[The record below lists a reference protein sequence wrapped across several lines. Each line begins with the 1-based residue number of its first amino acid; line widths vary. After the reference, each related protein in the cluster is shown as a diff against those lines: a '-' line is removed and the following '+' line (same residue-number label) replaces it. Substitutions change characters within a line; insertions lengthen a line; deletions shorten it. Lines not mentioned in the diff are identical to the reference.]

1 MYPKVEG
8 LVGNMATKKINS
20 FEQYLLKGKL
30 RSEGFERWRYS
41 FCANS
46 KSTGAERRFFVEMYL
61 VNPAVSPNVVVI
73 AQKTRLSMG
82 ASDASVQK
90 ALTGGMSGYDSR
102 FSGQEIVV
110 KPSYLLVKAG
120 VYGEDG
126 KQINKFISSAKLNY
140 TKATA
145 AIKTDDCLFS
155 ADTLIGTVEVSEGD
169 LRSKPEMLCNPGSM
183 SWELKYE
190 NVVEGKNL
198 YGSSS
203 NSWIPL
209 GYKSRFVGSLT
220 FDGEEYS
227 VTPEKSFGYV
237 DKSWGESLSNPYYHI
252 STSRLTS
259 IITGKALPSSYIAID
274 GEFGKK
280 KELNGVIEIEGRTF
294 KVGGFLNGIGMVE
307 THHCS
312 QVPSNEDG
320 EKLHW
325 SVSLEK
331 GEYVV
336 DLDVYCRA
344 AEMFVRD
351 YEVPQG
357 KRTLMKV
364 LGGGSGTGEVRIF
377 KKIGK
382 NLELLEHANLYD
394 TICEFGELD
403 SVGA

>member
-1 MYPKVEG
+1 
-8 LVGNMATKKINS
+8 MAAKKINN
-20 FEQYLLKGKL
+20 FEQYLLRGKL

-41 FCANS
+41 FCASS
-46 KSTGAERRFFVEMYL
+46 KSTGDERRFFIEMYL

-73 AQKTRLSMG
+73 AQKTRLSTG
-82 ASDASVQK
+82 ISDASVQQ

-120 VYGEDG
+120 VYGDNG
-126 KQINKFISSAKLNY
+126 KQMNKFISSAKFNY
-140 TKATA
+140 SKSTAT
-145 AIKTDDCLFS
+145 IKTDDCLFS
-155 ADTLIGTVEVSEGD
+155 ADTLIGTVEVTDGD
-169 LRSKPEMLCNPGSM
+169 LRVRPEMLCNAGFM
-183 SWELKYE
+183 TWELKYE
-190 NVVEGKNL
+190 NSVEGKTL
-198 YGSSS
+198 YGNSS
-203 NSWIPL
+203 NSWVPL
-209 GYKSRFVGSLT
+209 GCKSKFIGSLT
-220 FDGEEYS
+220 FDGEEYA

-259 IITGKALPSSYIAID
+259 MITGKSLPSSYVSIE

-280 KELNGVIEIEGRTF
+280 KELNGLIEIEGRTF
-294 KVGGFLNGIGMVE
+294 RIGGFLNGLGMVE
-307 THHCS
+307 THYCT

-336 DLDVYCRA
+336 DLDVFCRA
-344 AEMFVRD
+344 SEMFVRD

-364 LGGGSGTGEVRIF
+364 LGGGTGTGEVRIF
-377 KKIGK
+377 KKVGK
-382 NLELLEHANLYD
+382 NLELLEHANIYD

-403 SVGA
+403 SVGS